1 LEPRAPRPYVE
12 LSKGGVRL
20 RLRIQSRA
28 ARTELVGLHGDAI
41 RIRVSAPPVD
51 GAANEALLK
60 FLADKLS
67 VPLGAVRLT
76 AGETSR
82 SKVVTV
88 TGIDLQH
95 VTERLDLQ
103 RG

>member
-1 LEPRAPRPYVE
+1 
-12 LSKGGVRL
+12 
-20 RLRIQSRA
+20 LRIQPKA

-41 RIRVSAPPVD
+41 RIRLSAPPVD

-67 VPLGAVRLT
+67 VPLRAVRLT
-76 AGETSR
+76 AGEASR

-95 VTERLDLQ
+95 VAERLDLQ